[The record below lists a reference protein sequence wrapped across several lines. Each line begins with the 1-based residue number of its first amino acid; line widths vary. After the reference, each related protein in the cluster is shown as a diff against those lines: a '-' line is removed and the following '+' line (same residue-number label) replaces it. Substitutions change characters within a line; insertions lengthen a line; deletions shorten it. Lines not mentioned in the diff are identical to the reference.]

1 MAAYPELKGTVT
13 KNVMYSTL
21 KACRIC
27 ESGIQDVFDLGSQ
40 VIASRFPEK
49 NEADPPSVP
58 LVLSKCT
65 GDCGLVQL
73 KHTVTPDEMYLH
85 NYGYRSGLNESMQA
99 HLKTIV
105 NEMTSYVNLRDG
117 DSVLDIGS
125 NDSTLLSY
133 YPTNVTRIGIDP
145 TGEQFRSYYP
155 SDVKLVPDFFSGET
169 YNKHFGDKK
178 VRCVTT
184 ISMFYDLPRPLEFVR
199 DVASILSE
207 DGVWIMEQSY
217 MPTML
222 ERNSFDTICH
232 EHLEY
237 YTFQQIAWMC
247 DKAKL
252 KIIDVT
258 RNDCNGGSFRVVI
271 SHMVSPY
278 EPKHDNIQTLVDYE
292 KTLSPTAMQEFD
304 SRCQTQKQKMLDLLT
319 KLRSEG
325 KTVCLYG
332 ASTKG
337 NTLLQYYGIDSSMV
351 ICAAER
357 NPQKFGCRTPL
368 TNIPIVSEE
377 EVRALKPDY
386 MIVLPW
392 HFREGFL
399 VREQT
404 YLVEGGHFIF
414 PLPEV
419 DIV

>member
-1 MAAYPELKGTVT
+1 
-13 KNVMYSTL
+13 MYSTL

-27 ESGIQDVFDLGSQ
+27 DSGIEDVFDLGSH
-40 VIASRFPEK
+40 VIASRFPGK
-49 NEADPPSVP
+49 NEPDPPSAP

-65 GDCGLVQL
+65 GECGLVQL
-73 KHTVTPDEMYLH
+73 KHTVSPDEMYLH
-85 NYGYRSGLNESMQA
+85 TYGYRSGLNESMQA

-105 NEMTSYVNLRDG
+105 DEMTSYVKLIDG
-117 DSVLDIGS
+117 DAVLDIGS
-125 NDSTLLSY
+125 NDSTLLSF

-145 TGEQFRSYYP
+145 TGKQFQEYYP
-155 SDVKLVPDFFSGET
+155 SDVKLIPDFFNAET
-169 YNKHFGDKK
+169 YKNHFGDNK

-199 DVASILSE
+199 DVASILRK

-237 YTFQQIAWMC
+237 YTFQQIVWMC
-247 DKAKL
+247 NKANL
-252 KIIDVT
+252 RVIDVT

-271 SHMVSPY
+271 GHEDSEYVSNQT
-278 EPKHDNIQTLVDYE
+278 HIQEFVDYE
-292 KTLSPTAMQEFD
+292 KTLSPTAIQEFD
-304 SRCQTQKQKMLDLLT
+304 KRCKDQKQKMLDLLT
-319 KLRSEG
+319 KLRNEG

-337 NTLLQYYGIDSSMV
+337 NTLLQYYGIDASMV
-351 ICAAER
+351 LCAAER

-377 EVRALKPDY
+377 EVRAIKPDY

-399 VREQT
+399 VREKQ
-404 YLVEGGHFIF
+404 YLVDGGHFIF

-419 DIV
+419 EIV